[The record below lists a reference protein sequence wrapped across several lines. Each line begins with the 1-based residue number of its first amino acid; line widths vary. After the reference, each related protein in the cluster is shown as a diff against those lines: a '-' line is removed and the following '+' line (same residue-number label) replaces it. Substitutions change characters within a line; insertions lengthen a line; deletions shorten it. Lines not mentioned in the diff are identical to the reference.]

1 MEKAFWLKNLFLIAC
16 LLFTATPGFS
26 QNKTVTGTVTD
37 ATGEPLIGASVLQQ
51 GTSNGVITDID
62 GKYSIQVP
70 PEATLEFSYV
80 GMVKQAVKVGNRS
93 VIDVQMNDD
102 SQMLAET
109 VVIGYGSA
117 KKRDLTGSITNIK
130 GDEIANKPVVNPVA
144 ALQGKIAGVQV
155 INSGKAGADPEIRVR
170 GTNSING
177 YKPLYVV
184 DGLFNDNI
192 NFLNPQDI
200 ESMEI
205 LKDPSSL
212 AIFGVRGANGV
223 IIITTK
229 KAKEGQTRVNI
240 NGSFG
245 FKRVTDKIAMV
256 DAAGFKELYNEQL
269 RNEGNPEFD
278 FTPWTGNTD
287 WQDEIFQ
294 TGFITNNNVSITG
307 ASARHSF
314 YLGAGYAYEQG
325 NIKHEKYSKVTLNI
339 SNDYKVT
346 DNFKVG
352 FQFNGARILP
362 ADTKSVATALRA
374 APVAPVYNAEYGL
387 YTTLPGF
394 QKAQMNNPMV
404 DVDLKANT
412 TRAENYRASGN
423 VYGQWDFLK
432 NFQFK
437 VMYSMDYA
445 SNSSRT
451 YTPVINV
458 FDSSVEGNVVTLGNG
473 KTGVKQSKETEAKVQ
488 SDYLLTYTNTWGDHS
503 LTATAG
509 FTTYYNKLEMLGGE
523 RTQGVGLVIP
533 DNPDKWYISI
543 GDAATATNES
553 KQWERSTVS
562 MLGRVL
568 YNYKGR
574 YLFNGSFRRDGSSA
588 FSYTG
593 NQWQNFYSVGA
604 GWLMSEEEFMKDI
617 TWLDMLKLKGSWGT
631 LGNQNLDKAYPA
643 EPLLTNAY
651 SAVFGKPS
659 AIYPGYQLSYLPNP
673 RLRWEKVEAWEAGA
687 EANFF
692 RNRLHFEGVYYKKT
706 TKDLLAEV
714 PGISG
719 TVPGIGNLGS
729 IENKGVELAIDWRD
743 RIGDWGYSAGFN
755 LGSIEN
761 KGVELAIDWRDRIGD
776 WGYSAGFNLTTIKN
790 KVLSL
795 VQEGYSIIAG
805 DKSQSYTMA
814 GYPIGYFYGYKVE
827 GVYQTDEEIARSPK
841 NTLATVTP
849 GDLKF
854 KDVNGDGEITTA
866 DRTLIG
872 DPTPNVT
879 YGIALGVSY
888 KNWELG
894 IDMMGQGGNQIFRT
908 WDNYNWSQFNFM
920 EQRMDRWHGPGTS
933 NTQPLLNTKHTIN
946 NMNSEYYI
954 EDGSFFRIRNVQLAY
969 NFDKTLIS
977 RIGMQALKLYVNIQ
991 NLKTWKHNTGY
1002 TPELGGTAIAFGV
1015 DDGSYPMPAIYTFG
1029 FNLTF

>member
-1 MEKAFWLKNLFLIAC
+1 MKKKTLLPLEKASWLKSLFLLVC
-16 LLFTATPGFS
+16 LVLSGTTVFA
-26 QNKTVTGTVTD
+26 QEKTVTGVVTD
-37 ATGEPLIGASVLQQ
+37 SFNEPLIGASIVVQ
-51 GTSNGVITDID
+51 GTTNGVITDLD
-62 GKYSIQVP
+62 GKYSIKVTP
-70 PEATLEFSYV
+70 GATLQFSYV
-80 GMVKQAVKVGNRS
+80 GMEKQSIKVGNQS
-93 VIDVQMNDD
+93 IINVQLKDD

-130 GDEIANKPVVNPVA
+130 GDEIANKPVANPLS
-144 ALQGKIAGVQV
+144 ALQGKVAGVQV
-155 INSGKAGADPEIRVR
+155 INSGRAGEDPEIRVR

-229 KAKEGQTRVNI
+229 KAKVGQTRVNI

-245 FKRVTDKIAMV
+245 FKSVPNQIEMV

-278 FTPWTGNTD
+278 FTGWNGNTN

-307 ASARHSF
+307 ASEKHSF

-325 NIKHEKYSKVTLNI
+325 NIKNEKYSKITLSV
-339 SNDYKVT
+339 SNEYKLT
-346 DNFKVG
+346 DNFRVG

-362 ADTKSVATALRA
+362 ADTKTVTTAVRATPVAT
-374 APVAPVYNAEYGL
+374 VFNDQYGL
-387 YTTLPGF
+387 YTTLPEF

-412 TRAENYRASGN
+412 TRAENYRGSGN
-423 VYGQWDFLK
+423 VYAEWDFLK
-432 NFQFK
+432 HFQFK
-437 VMYSMDYA
+437 AMFSMDYA
-445 SNSSRT
+445 SNNSRKF
-451 YTPVINV
+451 TPIIQVY
-458 FDSSVEGNVVTLGNG
+458 DASAEGNIVTLGDG
-473 KTGVKQSKETEAKVQ
+473 KTGVSQAKQTEMKTQ

-509 FTTYYNKLEMLGGE
+509 FTTYYNKLENLGAA
-523 RTQGVGLVIP
+523 RAQGVGLVIP
-533 DNPDKWYISI
+533 DNPDKWYVSI
-543 GDAATATNES
+543 GDAGTSTNES
-553 KQWERSTVS
+553 TQWERATVS
-562 MLGRVL
+562 MLGRIL

-604 GWLMSEEEFMKDI
+604 GWLISEEEFMKDI

-643 EPLLTNAY
+643 EPLLSNAY
-651 SAVFGKPS
+651 SAVFGTPS
-659 AIYPGYQLSYLPNP
+659 AIYPGYQLSYLPNAT
-673 RLRWEKVEAWEAGA
+673 LRWEKVEAWEVGA

-692 RNRLHFEGVYYKKT
+692 RNCLHLEGVYYKKT

-729 IENKGVELAIDWRD
+729 IENKGIELAINWRD
-743 RIGDWGYSAGFN
+743 QIGDWNYS
-755 LGSIEN
+755 
-761 KGVELAIDWRDRIGD
+761 IG
-776 WGYSAGFNLTTIKN
+776 GNLTTIKN

-795 VQEGYSIIAG
+795 VQEGYSIISG

-814 GYPIGYFYGYKVE
+814 GFPIGYFYGYKVE
-827 GVYQTDEEIARSPK
+827 GVYQNQAEIDNSPK

-854 KDVNGDGEITTA
+854 VDVDGNGEITPA
-866 DRTLIG
+866 DRTMIG
-872 DPTPNVT
+872 DPTPDVT
-879 YGIALGVSY
+879 YGINFSVGY

-894 IDMMGQGGNQIFRT
+894 VDMMGQAGNEIYRT

-920 EQRMDRWHGPGTS
+920 KQRLNRWHGEGTS
-933 NTQPLLNTKHTIN
+933 NSQPLLNMKHTIN
-946 NMNSEYYI
+946 NLNSEYYI

-969 NFDKTLIS
+969 NFDKTLLS
-977 RIGMQALKLYVNIQ
+977 RIGVQALKLYANIQ

-1015 DDGSYPMPAIYTFG
+1015 DNGSYPMPVVYTFG

>member
-1 MEKAFWLKNLFLIAC
+1 MKRAFWLKNLFLIAC
-16 LLFTATPGFS
+16 LLLTAIPGFS

-51 GTSNGVITDID
+51 GTSNGVITDVD

-229 KAKEGQTRVNI
+229 KAKEGQTRINI

-451 YTPVINV
+451 YTPIITV

-473 KTGVKQSKETEAKVQ
+473 KTGVRQSKETEAKVQ
-488 SDYLLTYTNTWGDHS
+488 SDYLLTYTNSWGEHS

-533 DNPDKWYISI
+533 NNPDKWYISI

-593 NQWQNFYSVGA
+593 NQWQNFYSIGA

-631 LGNQNLDKAYPA
+631 LGNQNLAGGDAASYYPTTPNLA
-643 EPLLTNAY
+643 LGHISMNGTPASLVTLNTLANPDIKWETTTMLDVGVDVTLFSKLNITADWYRKNTDDILMKLDIPAGVGLNAPY
-651 SAVFGKPS
+651 QNAGKVRNTGWELS
-659 AIYPGYQLSYLPNP
+659 IGYN
-673 RLRWEKVEAWEAGA
+673 
-687 EANFF
+687 
-692 RNRLHFEGVYYKKT
+692 NR
-706 TKDLLAEV
+706 
-714 PGISG
+714 
-719 TVPGIGNLGS
+719 
-729 IENKGVELAIDWRD
+729 WRD
-743 RIGDWGYSAGFN
+743 FTF
-755 LGSIEN
+755 
-761 KGVELAIDWRDRIGD
+761 GVQANVSDV
-776 WGYSAGFNLTTIKN
+776 KN
-790 KVLSL
+790 EIVYMRGKTATSGVLRN
-795 VQEGYSIIAG
+795 QEGYSIGSIYALESLGIIRTQEEADWVNANCPQFKETVQIG
-805 DKSQSYTMA
+805 DIRYADIDGSNTIDENDKTIVGSTIPRYTYSLNLDFGWKGLRLSMLFQGVGKTD
-814 GYPIGYFYGYKVE
+814 GYL
-827 GVYQTDEEIARSPK
+827 
-841 NTLATVTP
+841 NTYYVMPSNQGGTFRKEHIDFACAANPGGVTP
-849 GDLKF
+849 RLTSANKNNWYDSSFWMKSAAYLRLKNIQLGYDLPKSWMRKIGLKSAYVYVNAQNLFTAPNFWDGYDPEVGYDGDASGDFDLVKLGSANNYPQVKLVTIGLDLKF
-854 KDVNGDGEITTA
+854 
-866 DRTLIG
+866 
-872 DPTPNVT
+872 
-879 YGIALGVSY
+879 
-888 KNWELG
+888 
-894 IDMMGQGGNQIFRT
+894 
-908 WDNYNWSQFNFM
+908 
-920 EQRMDRWHGPGTS
+920 
-933 NTQPLLNTKHTIN
+933 
-946 NMNSEYYI
+946 
-954 EDGSFFRIRNVQLAY
+954 
-969 NFDKTLIS
+969 
-977 RIGMQALKLYVNIQ
+977 
-991 NLKTWKHNTGY
+991 
-1002 TPELGGTAIAFGV
+1002 
-1015 DDGSYPMPAIYTFG
+1015 
-1029 FNLTF
+1029 

>member
-1 MEKAFWLKNLFLIAC
+1 MKKKTLLPLEKASWLKSLFLLVC
-16 LLFTATPGFS
+16 LVLSGTTVFA
-26 QNKTVTGTVTD
+26 QEKTVTGVVTD
-37 ATGEPLIGASVLQQ
+37 SFNEPLIGASIVVQ
-51 GTSNGVITDID
+51 GTTNGVITDLD
-62 GKYSIQVP
+62 GKYSIKVTP
-70 PEATLEFSYV
+70 GATLQFSYV
-80 GMVKQAVKVGNRS
+80 GMEKQSIKVGNQS
-93 VIDVQMNDD
+93 IINVQLKDD

-130 GDEIANKPVVNPVA
+130 GDEIANKPVANPLS
-144 ALQGKIAGVQV
+144 ALQGKVAGVQV
-155 INSGKAGADPEIRVR
+155 INSGRAGEDPEIRVR

-229 KAKEGQTRVNI
+229 KAKVGQTRVNI

-245 FKRVTDKIAMV
+245 FKSVPNQIEMV

-278 FTPWTGNTD
+278 FTGWNGNTN

-307 ASARHSF
+307 ASEKHSF

-325 NIKHEKYSKVTLNI
+325 NIKNEKYSKITLSV
-339 SNDYKVT
+339 SNEYKLT
-346 DNFKVG
+346 DNFRVG

-362 ADTKSVATALRA
+362 ADTKTVTTAVRATPVAT
-374 APVAPVYNAEYGL
+374 VFNDQYGL
-387 YTTLPGF
+387 YTTLPEF

-412 TRAENYRASGN
+412 TRAENYRGSGN
-423 VYGQWDFLK
+423 VYAEWDFLK
-432 NFQFK
+432 HFQFK
-437 VMYSMDYA
+437 AMFSMDYA
-445 SNSSRT
+445 SNNSRKF
-451 YTPVINV
+451 TPIIQVY
-458 FDSSVEGNVVTLGNG
+458 DASAEGNIVTLGDG
-473 KTGVKQSKETEAKVQ
+473 KTGVSQAKQTEMKTQ

-509 FTTYYNKLEMLGGE
+509 FTTYYNKLENLGAA
-523 RTQGVGLVIP
+523 RAQGVGLVIP
-533 DNPDKWYISI
+533 DNPDKWYVSI
-543 GDAATATNES
+543 GDAGTSTNES
-553 KQWERSTVS
+553 TQWERATVS
-562 MLGRVL
+562 MLGRIL

-604 GWLMSEEEFMKDI
+604 GWLISEEEFMKDI

-643 EPLLTNAY
+643 EPLLSNAY
-651 SAVFGKPS
+651 SAVFGTPS
-659 AIYPGYQLSYLPNP
+659 AIYPGYQLSYLPNAT
-673 RLRWEKVEAWEAGA
+673 LRWEKVEAWEVGA

-692 RNRLHFEGVYYKKT
+692 RNRLHLEGVYYKKT

-729 IENKGVELAIDWRD
+729 IENKGIELAINWRD
-743 RIGDWGYSAGFN
+743 QIGDWNYS
-755 LGSIEN
+755 
-761 KGVELAIDWRDRIGD
+761 IG
-776 WGYSAGFNLTTIKN
+776 GNLTTIKN

-795 VQEGYSIIAG
+795 VQEGYSIISG

-814 GYPIGYFYGYKVE
+814 GFPIGYFYGYKVE
-827 GVYQTDEEIARSPK
+827 GVYQNQAEIDNSPK

-854 KDVNGDGEITTA
+854 VDVDGNGEITPA
-866 DRTLIG
+866 DRTMIG
-872 DPTPNVT
+872 DPTPDVT
-879 YGIALGVSY
+879 YGI
-888 KNWELG
+888 
-894 IDMMGQGGNQIFRT
+894 
-908 WDNYNWSQFNFM
+908 NF
-920 EQRMDRWHGPGTS
+920 
-933 NTQPLLNTKHTIN
+933 
-946 NMNSEYYI
+946 
-954 EDGSFFRIRNVQLAY
+954 
-969 NFDKTLIS
+969 
-977 RIGMQALKLYVNIQ
+977 
-991 NLKTWKHNTGY
+991 
-1002 TPELGGTAIAFGV
+1002 
-1015 DDGSYPMPAIYTFG
+1015 
-1029 FNLTF
+1029 

>member
-1 MEKAFWLKNLFLIAC
+1 MKKKTLLPLERASWLKSLFLLVC
-16 LLFTATPGFS
+16 LVLSGTTVFA
-26 QNKTVTGTVTD
+26 QEKTVTGVVTD
-37 ATGEPLIGASVLQQ
+37 SFNEPLIGASIVVQ
-51 GTSNGVITDID
+51 GTTNGVITDLD
-62 GKYSIQVP
+62 GKYSIKVTP
-70 PEATLEFSYV
+70 GATLQFSYV
-80 GMVKQAVKVGNRS
+80 GMEKQSIKVGNQS
-93 VIDVQMNDD
+93 IINVQLKDD

-130 GDEIANKPVVNPVA
+130 GDEIANKPVANPLS
-144 ALQGKIAGVQV
+144 ALQGKVAGVQV
-155 INSGKAGADPEIRVR
+155 INSGRAGEDPEIRVR

-229 KAKEGQTRVNI
+229 KAKVGQTRVNI

-245 FKRVTDKIAMV
+245 FKSVPNQIEMV

-278 FTPWTGNTD
+278 FTGWNGNTN

-307 ASARHSF
+307 ASEKHSF

-325 NIKHEKYSKVTLNI
+325 NIKNEKYSKITLSV
-339 SNDYKVT
+339 SNEYKLT
-346 DNFKVG
+346 DNFRVG

-362 ADTKSVATALRA
+362 ADTKTVTTAVRATPVAT
-374 APVAPVYNAEYGL
+374 VFNDQYGL
-387 YTTLPGF
+387 YTTLPEF

-412 TRAENYRASGN
+412 TRAENYRGSGN
-423 VYGQWDFLK
+423 VYAEWDFLK
-432 NFQFK
+432 HFQFK
-437 VMYSMDYA
+437 AMFSMDYA
-445 SNSSRT
+445 SNNSRKF
-451 YTPVINV
+451 TPIIQVY
-458 FDSSVEGNVVTLGNG
+458 DASAEGNIVTLGDG
-473 KTGVKQSKETEAKVQ
+473 KTGVSQAKQTEMKTQ

-509 FTTYYNKLEMLGGE
+509 FTTYYNKLENLGAA
-523 RTQGVGLVIP
+523 RAQGVGLVIP
-533 DNPDKWYISI
+533 DNPDKWYVSI
-543 GDAATATNES
+543 GDAGTSTNES
-553 KQWERSTVS
+553 TQWERATVS
-562 MLGRVL
+562 MLGRIL

-604 GWLMSEEEFMKDI
+604 GWLISEEEFMKDI

-643 EPLLTNAY
+643 EPLLSNAY
-651 SAVFGKPS
+651 SAVFGTPS
-659 AIYPGYQLSYLPNP
+659 AIYPGYQLSYLPNAT
-673 RLRWEKVEAWEAGA
+673 LRWEKVEAWEVGA

-692 RNRLHFEGVYYKKT
+692 RNRLHLEGVYYKKT

-729 IENKGVELAIDWRD
+729 IENKGIELAINWRD
-743 RIGDWGYSAGFN
+743 QIGDWNYS
-755 LGSIEN
+755 
-761 KGVELAIDWRDRIGD
+761 IG
-776 WGYSAGFNLTTIKN
+776 GNLTTIKN

-795 VQEGYSIIAG
+795 VQEGYSIISG

-814 GYPIGYFYGYKVE
+814 GFPIGYFYGYKVE
-827 GVYQTDEEIARSPK
+827 GVYQNQAEIDNSPK

-854 KDVNGDGEITTA
+854 VDVDGNGEITPA
-866 DRTLIG
+866 DRTMIG
-872 DPTPNVT
+872 DPTPDVT
-879 YGIALGVSY
+879 YGINFNVGY

-894 IDMMGQGGNQIFRT
+894 VDMMGQAGNEIYRT

-920 EQRMDRWHGPGTS
+920 KQRLNRWHGEGTS
-933 NTQPLLNTKHTIN
+933 NSQPLLNMKHTIN
-946 NMNSEYYI
+946 NLNSEYYI

-969 NFDKTLIS
+969 NFDKTLLS
-977 RIGMQALKLYVNIQ
+977 RIGVQALKLYANIQ

-1015 DDGSYPMPAIYTFG
+1015 DNGSYPMPVVYTFG

>member
-1 MEKAFWLKNLFLIAC
+1 MKKKTLLPLEKASWLKSLFLLVC
-16 LLFTATPGFS
+16 LVLSGTTVFA
-26 QNKTVTGTVTD
+26 QEKTVTGVVTD
-37 ATGEPLIGASVLQQ
+37 SFNEPLIGASIVVQ
-51 GTSNGVITDID
+51 GTTNGVITDLD
-62 GKYSIQVP
+62 GKYSIKVTP
-70 PEATLEFSYV
+70 GATLQFSYV
-80 GMVKQAVKVGNRS
+80 GMEKQSIKVGNQS
-93 VIDVQMNDD
+93 IINVQLKDD

-130 GDEIANKPVVNPVA
+130 GDEIANKPVANPLS
-144 ALQGKIAGVQV
+144 ALQGKVAGVQV
-155 INSGKAGADPEIRVR
+155 INSGRAGEDPEIRVR

-229 KAKEGQTRVNI
+229 KAKVGQTRVNI

-245 FKRVTDKIAMV
+245 FKSVPNQIEMV

-278 FTPWTGNTD
+278 FTGWNGNTN

-307 ASARHSF
+307 ASEKHSF

-325 NIKHEKYSKVTLNI
+325 NIKNEKYSKITLSV
-339 SNDYKVT
+339 SNEYKLT
-346 DNFKVG
+346 DNFRVG

-362 ADTKSVATALRA
+362 ADTKTGTTSVRATPLAT
-374 APVAPVYNAEYGL
+374 VFNDQYGL
-387 YTTLPGF
+387 YTTLPEF

-412 TRAENYRASGN
+412 TRAENYRGSGN
-423 VYGQWDFLK
+423 VYAEWDFLK
-432 NFQFK
+432 HFQFK
-437 VMYSMDYA
+437 AMFSMDYA
-445 SNSSRT
+445 SNNSRKF
-451 YTPVINV
+451 TPIIQVY
-458 FDSSVEGNVVTLGNG
+458 DASAEGNIVTLGDG
-473 KTGVKQSKETEAKVQ
+473 KTGVSQAKQTEMKTQ

-509 FTTYYNKLEMLGGE
+509 FTTYYNKLENLGAA
-523 RTQGVGLVIP
+523 RAQGVGLVIP
-533 DNPDKWYISI
+533 DNPDKWYVSI
-543 GDAATATNES
+543 GDAGTSTNES
-553 KQWERSTVS
+553 TQWERATVS
-562 MLGRVL
+562 MLGRIL

-604 GWLMSEEEFMKDI
+604 GWLISEEEFMKDI

-643 EPLLTNAY
+643 EPLLSNAY
-651 SAVFGKPS
+651 SAVFGTPS
-659 AIYPGYQLSYLPNP
+659 AIYPGYQLSYLPNAT
-673 RLRWEKVEAWEAGA
+673 LRWEKVEAWEVGA

-692 RNRLHFEGVYYKKT
+692 RNRLHLEGVYYKKT

-729 IENKGVELAIDWRD
+729 IENKGIELAINWRD
-743 RIGDWGYSAGFN
+743 QIGDWNYS
-755 LGSIEN
+755 
-761 KGVELAIDWRDRIGD
+761 IG
-776 WGYSAGFNLTTIKN
+776 GNLTTIKN

-795 VQEGYSIIAG
+795 VQEGYSIISG

-814 GYPIGYFYGYKVE
+814 GFPIGYFYGYKVE
-827 GVYQTDEEIARSPK
+827 GVYQNQAEIDNSPK

-854 KDVNGDGEITTA
+854 VDVDGNGEITPA
-866 DRTLIG
+866 DRTMIG
-872 DPTPNVT
+872 DPTPDVT
-879 YGIALGVSY
+879 YGINFSVGY

-894 IDMMGQGGNQIFRT
+894 VDMMGQAGNEIYRT

-920 EQRMDRWHGPGTS
+920 KQRLNRWHGEGTS
-933 NTQPLLNTKHTIN
+933 NSQPLLNMKHTIN
-946 NMNSEYYI
+946 NLNSEYYI

-969 NFDKTLIS
+969 NFDKTLLS
-977 RIGMQALKLYVNIQ
+977 RIGVQALKLYANIQ

-1015 DDGSYPMPAIYTFG
+1015 DNGSYPMPVVYTFG

>member
-1 MEKAFWLKNLFLIAC
+1 MKKKTLLPLEKASWLKSLFLLVC
-16 LLFTATPGFS
+16 LVLSGTTVFA
-26 QNKTVTGTVTD
+26 QEKTVTGVVTD
-37 ATGEPLIGASVLQQ
+37 SFNEPLIGASIVVQ
-51 GTSNGVITDID
+51 GTTNGVITDLD
-62 GKYSIQVP
+62 GKYSIKVTP
-70 PEATLEFSYV
+70 GATLQFSYV
-80 GMVKQAVKVGNRS
+80 GMEKQSVKVGNQS
-93 VIDVQMNDD
+93 VINVQLKDD

-130 GDEIANKPVVNPVA
+130 GDEIANKPVANPLS
-144 ALQGKIAGVQV
+144 ALQGKVAGVQV
-155 INSGKAGADPEIRVR
+155 INSGRAGEDPEIRVR

-229 KAKEGQTRVNI
+229 KAKVGQTRVNI

-245 FKRVTDKIAMV
+245 FKSVPNQIEMV

-278 FTPWTGNTD
+278 FTGWNGNTN

-307 ASARHSF
+307 ASEKHSF

-325 NIKHEKYSKVTLNI
+325 NIKNEKYSKITLSV
-339 SNDYKVT
+339 SNEYKLT
-346 DNFKVG
+346 DNFRVG

-362 ADTKSVATALRA
+362 ADTKTVTTAVRATPVAT
-374 APVAPVYNAEYGL
+374 VFNDQYGL
-387 YTTLPGF
+387 YTTLPEF

-412 TRAENYRASGN
+412 TRAENYRGSGN
-423 VYGQWDFLK
+423 VYAEWDFLK
-432 NFQFK
+432 HFQFK
-437 VMYSMDYA
+437 AMFSMDYA
-445 SNSSRT
+445 SNNSRKF
-451 YTPVINV
+451 TPIIQVY
-458 FDSSVEGNVVTLGNG
+458 DASAEGSIVTLGDG
-473 KTGVKQSKETEAKVQ
+473 KTGVSQAKQTEMKTQ

-509 FTTYYNKLEMLGGE
+509 FTTYYNKLENLGAA
-523 RTQGVGLVIP
+523 RAQGVGLVIP
-533 DNPDKWYISI
+533 DNPDKWYVSI
-543 GDAATATNES
+543 GDAGTSTNES
-553 KQWERSTVS
+553 TQWERATVS
-562 MLGRVL
+562 MLGRIL

-604 GWLMSEEEFMKDI
+604 GWLISEEEFMKDI

-643 EPLLTNAY
+643 EPLLSNAY
-651 SAVFGKPS
+651 SAVFGTPS
-659 AIYPGYQLSYLPNP
+659 AVYPGYQLSYLPNAT
-673 RLRWEKVEAWEAGA
+673 LRWEKVEAWEVGA

-692 RNRLHFEGVYYKKT
+692 RNRLHLEGVYYKKT

-729 IENKGVELAIDWRD
+729 IENKGIELAINWREQ
-743 RIGDWGYSAGFN
+743 IGDWNYS
-755 LGSIEN
+755 
-761 KGVELAIDWRDRIGD
+761 IG
-776 WGYSAGFNLTTIKN
+776 GNLTTIKN

-795 VQEGYSIIAG
+795 VQEGYSIISG

-814 GYPIGYFYGYKVE
+814 GFPIGYFYGYKVE
-827 GVYQTDEEIARSPK
+827 GVYQNQAEIDNSPK

-854 KDVNGDGEITTA
+854 VDVDGNGEITPA
-866 DRTLIG
+866 DRTMIG
-872 DPTPNVT
+872 DPTPDVT
-879 YGIALGVSY
+879 YGINFSVGY

-894 IDMMGQGGNQIFRT
+894 VDMMGQAGNEIYRT

-920 EQRMDRWHGPGTS
+920 KQRLNRWHGEGTS
-933 NTQPLLNTKHTIN
+933 NSQPLLNMKHTIN
-946 NMNSEYYI
+946 NLNSEYYI

-969 NFDKTLIS
+969 NFDKTLLS
-977 RIGMQALKLYVNIQ
+977 RIGVQALKLYANIQ

-1015 DDGSYPMPAIYTFG
+1015 DNGSYPMPVVYTFG

>member
-1 MEKAFWLKNLFLIAC
+1 MKKKTLLPLEKASWLKSLFLLVC
-16 LLFTATPGFS
+16 LVLSGTTVFA
-26 QNKTVTGTVTD
+26 QEKTVTGVVTD
-37 ATGEPLIGASVLQQ
+37 SFNEPLIGASIVVQ
-51 GTSNGVITDID
+51 GTTNGVITDLD
-62 GKYSIQVP
+62 GKYSIKVTP
-70 PEATLEFSYV
+70 GATLQFSYV
-80 GMVKQAVKVGNRS
+80 GMEKQSIKVGNQS
-93 VIDVQMNDD
+93 IINVQLKDD

-130 GDEIANKPVVNPVA
+130 GDEIANKPVANPLS
-144 ALQGKIAGVQV
+144 ALQGKVAGVQV
-155 INSGKAGADPEIRVR
+155 INSGRAGEDPEIRVR

-229 KAKEGQTRVNI
+229 KAKVGQTRVNI

-245 FKRVTDKIAMV
+245 FKSVPNQIEMV

-278 FTPWTGNTD
+278 FTGWNGNTN

-307 ASARHSF
+307 ASEKHSF

-325 NIKHEKYSKVTLNI
+325 NIKNEKYSKITLSV
-339 SNDYKVT
+339 SNEYKLT
-346 DNFKVG
+346 DNFRVG
-352 FQFNGARILP
+352 FQFNGARIFP
-362 ADTKSVATALRA
+362 ADTKTVTTAVRATPVAT
-374 APVAPVYNAEYGL
+374 VFNDQYGL
-387 YTTLPGF
+387 YTTLPEF

-412 TRAENYRASGN
+412 TRAENYRGSGN
-423 VYGQWDFLK
+423 VYAEWDFLK
-432 NFQFK
+432 HFQFK
-437 VMYSMDYA
+437 AMFSMDYA
-445 SNSSRT
+445 SNNSRKF
-451 YTPVINV
+451 TPIIQVY
-458 FDSSVEGNVVTLGNG
+458 DASAEGNIVTLGDG
-473 KTGVKQSKETEAKVQ
+473 KTGVSQAKQTEMKTQ

-509 FTTYYNKLEMLGGE
+509 FTTYYNKLENLGAA
-523 RTQGVGLVIP
+523 RAQGVGLVIP
-533 DNPDKWYISI
+533 DNPDKWYVSI
-543 GDAATATNES
+543 GDAGTSTNES
-553 KQWERSTVS
+553 TQWERATVS
-562 MLGRVL
+562 MLGRIL

-604 GWLMSEEEFMKDI
+604 GWLISEEEFMKDI

-643 EPLLTNAY
+643 EPLLSNAY
-651 SAVFGKPS
+651 SAVFGTPS
-659 AIYPGYQLSYLPNP
+659 AIYPGYQLSYLPNAT
-673 RLRWEKVEAWEAGA
+673 LRWEKVEAWEVGA

-692 RNRLHFEGVYYKKT
+692 RNRLHLEGVYYKKT

-729 IENKGVELAIDWRD
+729 IENKGIELAINWRD
-743 RIGDWGYSAGFN
+743 QIGDWNYS
-755 LGSIEN
+755 
-761 KGVELAIDWRDRIGD
+761 IG
-776 WGYSAGFNLTTIKN
+776 GNLTTIKN

-795 VQEGYSIIAG
+795 VQEGYSIISG

-814 GYPIGYFYGYKVE
+814 GFPIGYFYGYKVE
-827 GVYQTDEEIARSPK
+827 GVYQNQAEIDNSPK

-854 KDVNGDGEITTA
+854 VDVDGNGEITPA
-866 DRTLIG
+866 DRTMIG
-872 DPTPNVT
+872 DPTPDVT
-879 YGIALGVSY
+879 YGINFSVGY

-894 IDMMGQGGNQIFRT
+894 VDMMGQAGNEIYRT

-920 EQRMDRWHGPGTS
+920 KQRLNRWHGEGTS
-933 NTQPLLNTKHTIN
+933 NSQPLLNMKHTIN
-946 NMNSEYYI
+946 NLNSEYYI

-969 NFDKTLIS
+969 NFDKTLLS
-977 RIGMQALKLYVNIQ
+977 RIGVQALKLYANIQ

-1015 DDGSYPMPAIYTFG
+1015 DNGSYPMPVVYTFG

>member
-1 MEKAFWLKNLFLIAC
+1 MKKKTLLPLEKASWLKSLFLLVC
-16 LLFTATPGFS
+16 LVLSGTTVFA
-26 QNKTVTGTVTD
+26 QEKTVTGVVTD
-37 ATGEPLIGASVLQQ
+37 SFNEPLIGASIVVQ
-51 GTSNGVITDID
+51 GTTNGVITDLD
-62 GKYSIQVP
+62 GKYSIKVTP
-70 PEATLEFSYV
+70 GATLQFSYV
-80 GMVKQAVKVGNRS
+80 GMEKQSVKVGNQS
-93 VIDVQMNDD
+93 VINVQLKDD

-130 GDEIANKPVVNPVA
+130 GDEIANKPVANPLS
-144 ALQGKIAGVQV
+144 ALQGKVAGVQV
-155 INSGKAGADPEIRVR
+155 INSGRAGEDPEIRVR

-229 KAKEGQTRVNI
+229 KAKVGQTRVNI

-245 FKRVTDKIAMV
+245 FKSVPNQIEMV

-278 FTPWTGNTD
+278 FTGWNGNTN

-307 ASARHSF
+307 ASEKHSF

-325 NIKHEKYSKVTLNI
+325 NIKNEKYSKITLSV
-339 SNDYKVT
+339 SNEYKLT
-346 DNFKVG
+346 DNFRVG

-362 ADTKSVATALRA
+362 ADTKTVTTAVRATPVAT
-374 APVAPVYNAEYGL
+374 VFNDQYGL
-387 YTTLPGF
+387 YTTLPEF

-412 TRAENYRASGN
+412 TRAENYRGSGN
-423 VYGQWDFLK
+423 VYAEWDFLK
-432 NFQFK
+432 HFQFK
-437 VMYSMDYA
+437 AMFSMDYA
-445 SNSSRT
+445 SNNSRKF
-451 YTPVINV
+451 TPIIQVY
-458 FDSSVEGNVVTLGNG
+458 DASAEGSIVTLGDG
-473 KTGVKQSKETEAKVQ
+473 KTGVSQAKQTEMKTQ

-509 FTTYYNKLEMLGGE
+509 FTTYYNKLENLGAA
-523 RTQGVGLVIP
+523 RAQGVGLVIP
-533 DNPDKWYISI
+533 DNPDKWYVSI
-543 GDAATATNES
+543 GDAGTSTNES
-553 KQWERSTVS
+553 TQWERATVS
-562 MLGRVL
+562 MLGRIL

-604 GWLMSEEEFMKDI
+604 GWLISEEEFMKDI

-643 EPLLTNAY
+643 EPLLSNAY
-651 SAVFGKPS
+651 SAVFGTPS
-659 AIYPGYQLSYLPNP
+659 AIYPGYQLSYLPNAT
-673 RLRWEKVEAWEAGA
+673 LRWEKVEAWEVGA

-692 RNRLHFEGVYYKKT
+692 RNRLHLEGVYYKKT

-729 IENKGVELAIDWRD
+729 IENKGIELAINWRD
-743 RIGDWGYSAGFN
+743 QIGDWNYS
-755 LGSIEN
+755 
-761 KGVELAIDWRDRIGD
+761 IG
-776 WGYSAGFNLTTIKN
+776 GNLTTIKN

-795 VQEGYSIIAG
+795 VQEGYSIISG

-814 GYPIGYFYGYKVE
+814 GFPIGYFYGYKVE
-827 GVYQTDEEIARSPK
+827 GVYQNQAEIDNSPK

-854 KDVNGDGEITTA
+854 VDVDGNGEITPA
-866 DRTLIG
+866 DRTMIG
-872 DPTPNVT
+872 DPTPDVT
-879 YGIALGVSY
+879 YGINFNVGY

-894 IDMMGQGGNQIFRT
+894 VDMMGQAGNEIYRT

-920 EQRMDRWHGPGTS
+920 KQRLNRWHGEGTS
-933 NTQPLLNTKHTIN
+933 NSQPLLNMKHTIN
-946 NMNSEYYI
+946 NLNSEYYI

-969 NFDKTLIS
+969 NFDKTLLS
-977 RIGMQALKLYVNIQ
+977 RIGVQALKLYANIQ
-991 NLKTWKHNTGY
+991 NLKTWKHSTGY

-1015 DDGSYPMPAIYTFG
+1015 DNGSYPMPVVYTFG

>member
-1 MEKAFWLKNLFLIAC
+1 MKKKTLLPLEKASWLKSLFLLVC
-16 LLFTATPGFS
+16 LVLSGTTVFA
-26 QNKTVTGTVTD
+26 QEKTVTGVVTD
-37 ATGEPLIGASVLQQ
+37 SFNEPLIGASIVVQ
-51 GTSNGVITDID
+51 GTTNGVITDLD
-62 GKYSIQVP
+62 GKYSIKVTP
-70 PEATLEFSYV
+70 GATLQFSYV
-80 GMVKQAVKVGNRS
+80 GMEKQSIKVGNQS
-93 VIDVQMNDD
+93 VINVQLKDD

-130 GDEIANKPVVNPVA
+130 GDEIANKPVANPLS
-144 ALQGKIAGVQV
+144 ALQGKVAGVQV
-155 INSGKAGADPEIRVR
+155 INSGRAGEDPEIRVR

-229 KAKEGQTRVNI
+229 KAKVGQTRVNI

-245 FKRVTDKIAMV
+245 FKSVPNQIEMV

-278 FTPWTGNTD
+278 FTGWNGNTN

-307 ASARHSF
+307 ASEKHSF

-325 NIKHEKYSKVTLNI
+325 NIKNEKYSKITLSV
-339 SNDYKVT
+339 SNEYKLT
-346 DNFKVG
+346 DNFRVG

-362 ADTKSVATALRA
+362 ADTKTVTTAVRATPVAT
-374 APVAPVYNAEYGL
+374 VFNDQYGL
-387 YTTLPGF
+387 YTTLPEF

-412 TRAENYRASGN
+412 TRAENYRGSGN
-423 VYGQWDFLK
+423 VYAEWDFLK
-432 NFQFK
+432 HFQFK
-437 VMYSMDYA
+437 AMFSMDYA
-445 SNSSRT
+445 SNNSRKF
-451 YTPVINV
+451 TPIIQVY
-458 FDSSVEGNVVTLGNG
+458 DASAEGNIVTLGDG
-473 KTGVKQSKETEAKVQ
+473 KTGVSQAKQTEMKTQ

-509 FTTYYNKLEMLGGE
+509 FTTYYNKLENLGAA
-523 RTQGVGLVIP
+523 RAQGVGLVIP
-533 DNPDKWYISI
+533 DNPDKWYVSI
-543 GDAATATNES
+543 GDAGTSTNES
-553 KQWERSTVS
+553 TQWERATVS
-562 MLGRVL
+562 MLGRIL

-604 GWLMSEEEFMKDI
+604 GWLISEEEFMKDI

-643 EPLLTNAY
+643 EPLLSNAY
-651 SAVFGKPS
+651 SAVFGTPS
-659 AIYPGYQLSYLPNP
+659 AIYPGYQLSYLPNAT
-673 RLRWEKVEAWEAGA
+673 LRWEKVEAWEVGA

-692 RNRLHFEGVYYKKT
+692 RNRLHLEGVYYKKT

-729 IENKGVELAIDWRD
+729 IENKGIELAINWRD
-743 RIGDWGYSAGFN
+743 QIGDWNYS
-755 LGSIEN
+755 
-761 KGVELAIDWRDRIGD
+761 IG
-776 WGYSAGFNLTTIKN
+776 GNLTTIKN

-795 VQEGYSIIAG
+795 VQEGYSIISG

-814 GYPIGYFYGYKVE
+814 GFPIGYFYGYKVE
-827 GVYQTDEEIARSPK
+827 GVYQNQAEIDNSPK

-854 KDVNGDGEITTA
+854 VDVDGNGEITPA
-866 DRTLIG
+866 DRTMIG
-872 DPTPNVT
+872 DPTPDVT
-879 YGIALGVSY
+879 YGINFSVGY

-894 IDMMGQGGNQIFRT
+894 VDMMGQAGNEIYRT

-920 EQRMDRWHGPGTS
+920 KQRLNRWHGEGTS
-933 NTQPLLNTKHTIN
+933 NSQPLLNMKHTIN
-946 NMNSEYYI
+946 NLNSEYYI

-969 NFDKTLIS
+969 NFDKTLLS
-977 RIGMQALKLYVNIQ
+977 RIGVQALKLYANIQ

-1015 DDGSYPMPAIYTFG
+1015 DNGSYPMPVVYTFG

>member
-1 MEKAFWLKNLFLIAC
+1 MKKKTLLPLEKASWLKSLFLLVC
-16 LLFTATPGFS
+16 LVLSGTTVFA
-26 QNKTVTGTVTD
+26 QEKTVTGVVTD
-37 ATGEPLIGASVLQQ
+37 SFNEPLIGASIVVQ
-51 GTSNGVITDID
+51 GTTNGVITDLD
-62 GKYSIQVP
+62 GKYSIKVTP
-70 PEATLEFSYV
+70 GATLQFSYV
-80 GMVKQAVKVGNRS
+80 GMEKQSIKVGNQS
-93 VIDVQMNDD
+93 IINVQLKDD

-130 GDEIANKPVVNPVA
+130 GDEIANKPVANPLS
-144 ALQGKIAGVQV
+144 ALQGKVAGVQV
-155 INSGKAGADPEIRVR
+155 INSGRAGEDPEIRVR

-229 KAKEGQTRVNI
+229 KAKVGQTRVNI

-245 FKRVTDKIAMV
+245 FKSVPNQIEMV

-278 FTPWTGNTD
+278 FTGWNGNTN

-307 ASARHSF
+307 ASEKHSF

-325 NIKHEKYSKVTLNI
+325 NIKNEKYSKITLSV
-339 SNDYKVT
+339 SNEYKLT
-346 DNFKVG
+346 DNFRVG

-362 ADTKSVATALRA
+362 ADTKTVTTAVRATPVAT
-374 APVAPVYNAEYGL
+374 VFNDQYGL
-387 YTTLPGF
+387 YTTLPEF

-412 TRAENYRASGN
+412 TRAENYRGSGN
-423 VYGQWDFLK
+423 VYAEWDFLK
-432 NFQFK
+432 HFQFK
-437 VMYSMDYA
+437 AMFSMDYA
-445 SNSSRT
+445 SNNSRKF
-451 YTPVINV
+451 TPIIQVY
-458 FDSSVEGNVVTLGNG
+458 DASAEGSIVTLGDG
-473 KTGVKQSKETEAKVQ
+473 KTGVSQAKQTEMKTQ

-509 FTTYYNKLEMLGGE
+509 FTTYYNKLENLGAA
-523 RTQGVGLVIP
+523 RAQGVGLVIP
-533 DNPDKWYISI
+533 DNPDKWYVSI
-543 GDAATATNES
+543 GDAGTSTNES
-553 KQWERSTVS
+553 TQWERATVS
-562 MLGRVL
+562 MLGRIL

-604 GWLMSEEEFMKDI
+604 GWLISEEEFMKDI

-643 EPLLTNAY
+643 EPLLSNAY
-651 SAVFGKPS
+651 SAVFGTPS
-659 AIYPGYQLSYLPNP
+659 AIYPGYQLSYLPNAT
-673 RLRWEKVEAWEAGA
+673 LRWEKVEAWEVGA

-692 RNRLHFEGVYYKKT
+692 RNRLHLEGVYYKKT

-729 IENKGVELAIDWRD
+729 IENKGIELAINWRD
-743 RIGDWGYSAGFN
+743 QIGDWNYS
-755 LGSIEN
+755 
-761 KGVELAIDWRDRIGD
+761 IG
-776 WGYSAGFNLTTIKN
+776 GNLTTIKN

-795 VQEGYSIIAG
+795 VQEGYSIISG

-814 GYPIGYFYGYKVE
+814 GFPIGYFYGYKVE
-827 GVYQTDEEIARSPK
+827 GVYQNQAEIDNSPK

-854 KDVNGDGEITTA
+854 VDVDGNGEITPA
-866 DRTLIG
+866 DRTMIG
-872 DPTPNVT
+872 DPTPDVT
-879 YGIALGVSY
+879 YGINFNVGY

-894 IDMMGQGGNQIFRT
+894 VDMMGQAGNEIYRT

-920 EQRMDRWHGPGTS
+920 KQRLNRWHGEGTS
-933 NTQPLLNTKHTIN
+933 NSQPLLNMKHTIN
-946 NMNSEYYI
+946 NLNSEYYI

-969 NFDKTLIS
+969 NFDKTLLS
-977 RIGMQALKLYVNIQ
+977 RIGVQALKLYANIQ
-991 NLKTWKHNTGY
+991 NLKTWKHSTGY

-1015 DDGSYPMPAIYTFG
+1015 DNGSYPMPVVYTFG

>member
-1 MEKAFWLKNLFLIAC
+1 MKKKTLLPLEKASWLKSLFLLVC
-16 LLFTATPGFS
+16 LVLSGTTVFA
-26 QNKTVTGTVTD
+26 QEKTVTGVVTD
-37 ATGEPLIGASVLQQ
+37 SFNEPLIGASIVVQ
-51 GTSNGVITDID
+51 GTTNGVITDLD
-62 GKYSIQVP
+62 GKYSIKVTP
-70 PEATLEFSYV
+70 GATLQFSYV
-80 GMVKQAVKVGNRS
+80 GMEKQSIKVGNQS
-93 VIDVQMNDD
+93 IINVQLKDD

-130 GDEIANKPVVNPVA
+130 GDEIANKPVANPLS
-144 ALQGKIAGVQV
+144 ALQGKVAGVQV
-155 INSGKAGADPEIRVR
+155 INSGRAGEDPEIRVR

-229 KAKEGQTRVNI
+229 KAKVGQTRVNI

-245 FKRVTDKIAMV
+245 FKSVPNQIEMV

-278 FTPWTGNTD
+278 FTGWNGNTN

-307 ASARHSF
+307 ASEKHSF

-325 NIKHEKYSKVTLNI
+325 NIKNEKYSKITLSV
-339 SNDYKVT
+339 SNEYKLT
-346 DNFKVG
+346 DNFRVG

-362 ADTKSVATALRA
+362 ADTKTVTTAVRATPVAT
-374 APVAPVYNAEYGL
+374 VFNDQYGL
-387 YTTLPGF
+387 YTTLPEF

-412 TRAENYRASGN
+412 TRAENYRGSGN
-423 VYGQWDFLK
+423 VYAEWDFLK
-432 NFQFK
+432 HFQFK
-437 VMYSMDYA
+437 AMFTMDYA
-445 SNSSRT
+445 SNNSRKF
-451 YTPVINV
+451 TPIIQVY
-458 FDSSVEGNVVTLGNG
+458 DASAEGNIVTLGDG
-473 KTGVKQSKETEAKVQ
+473 KTGVSQAKQTEMKTQ

-509 FTTYYNKLEMLGGE
+509 FTTYYNKLENLGAA
-523 RTQGVGLVIP
+523 RAQGVGLVIP
-533 DNPDKWYISI
+533 DNPDKWYVSI
-543 GDAATATNES
+543 GDAGTSTNES
-553 KQWERSTVS
+553 TQWERATVS
-562 MLGRVL
+562 MLGRIL

-604 GWLMSEEEFMKDI
+604 GWLISEEEFMKDI

-643 EPLLTNAY
+643 EPLLSNAY
-651 SAVFGKPS
+651 SAVFGTPS
-659 AIYPGYQLSYLPNP
+659 AIYPGYQLSYLPNAT
-673 RLRWEKVEAWEAGA
+673 LRWEKVEAWEVGA

-692 RNRLHFEGVYYKKT
+692 RNRLHLEGVYYKKT

-729 IENKGVELAIDWRD
+729 IENKGIELAINWRD
-743 RIGDWGYSAGFN
+743 QIGDWNYS
-755 LGSIEN
+755 
-761 KGVELAIDWRDRIGD
+761 IG
-776 WGYSAGFNLTTIKN
+776 GNLTTIKN

-795 VQEGYSIIAG
+795 VQEGYSIISG

-814 GYPIGYFYGYKVE
+814 GFPIGYFYGYKVE
-827 GVYQTDEEIARSPK
+827 GVYQNQAEIDNSPK

-854 KDVNGDGEITTA
+854 VDVDGNGEITPA
-866 DRTLIG
+866 DRTMIG
-872 DPTPNVT
+872 DPTPDVT
-879 YGIALGVSY
+879 YGINFSVGY

-894 IDMMGQGGNQIFRT
+894 VDMMGQAGNEIYRT

-920 EQRMDRWHGPGTS
+920 KQRLNRWHGEGTS
-933 NTQPLLNTKHTIN
+933 NSQPLLNMKHTIN
-946 NMNSEYYI
+946 NLNSEYYI

-969 NFDKTLIS
+969 NFDKTLLS
-977 RIGMQALKLYVNIQ
+977 RIGVQALKLYANIQ

-1015 DDGSYPMPAIYTFG
+1015 DNGSYPMPVVYTFG

>member
-1 MEKAFWLKNLFLIAC
+1 MKKKTLLPLEKASWLKSLFLLVC
-16 LLFTATPGFS
+16 LVLSGTTVFA
-26 QNKTVTGTVTD
+26 QEKTVTGVVTD
-37 ATGEPLIGASVLQQ
+37 SFNEPLIGASIVVQ
-51 GTSNGVITDID
+51 GTTNGVITDLD
-62 GKYSIQVP
+62 GKYSIKVTP
-70 PEATLEFSYV
+70 GATLQFSYV
-80 GMVKQAVKVGNRS
+80 GMEKQSIKVGNQS
-93 VIDVQMNDD
+93 IINVQLKDD

-130 GDEIANKPVVNPVA
+130 GDEIANKPVANPLS
-144 ALQGKIAGVQV
+144 ALQGKVAGVQV
-155 INSGKAGADPEIRVR
+155 INSGRAGEDPEIRVR

-229 KAKEGQTRVNI
+229 KAKVGQTRVNI

-245 FKRVTDKIAMV
+245 FKSVPNQIEMV

-278 FTPWTGNTD
+278 FTGWNGNTN

-307 ASARHSF
+307 ASEKHSF

-325 NIKHEKYSKVTLNI
+325 NIKNEKYSKITLSV
-339 SNDYKVT
+339 SNEYKLT
-346 DNFKVG
+346 DNFRVG

-362 ADTKSVATALRA
+362 ADTKTVTTAVRATPVAT
-374 APVAPVYNAEYGL
+374 VFNDQYGL
-387 YTTLPGF
+387 YTTLPEF

-412 TRAENYRASGN
+412 TRAENYRGSGN
-423 VYGQWDFLK
+423 VYAEWDFLK
-432 NFQFK
+432 HFQFK
-437 VMYSMDYA
+437 AMFSMDYA
-445 SNSSRT
+445 SNNSRKF
-451 YTPVINV
+451 TPIIQVY
-458 FDSSVEGNVVTLGNG
+458 DASAEGNIVTLGDG
-473 KTGVKQSKETEAKVQ
+473 KTGVSQAKQTEMKTQ

-509 FTTYYNKLEMLGGE
+509 FTTYYNKLENLGAA
-523 RTQGVGLVIP
+523 RAQGVGLVIP
-533 DNPDKWYISI
+533 DNPDKWYVSI
-543 GDAATATNES
+543 GDAGTSTNES
-553 KQWERSTVS
+553 TQWERATVS
-562 MLGRVL
+562 MLGRIL

-604 GWLMSEEEFMKDI
+604 GWLISEEEFMKDI

-643 EPLLTNAY
+643 EPLLSNAY
-651 SAVFGKPS
+651 SAVFGTPS
-659 AIYPGYQLSYLPNP
+659 AIYPGYQLSYLPNAT
-673 RLRWEKVEAWEAGA
+673 LRWEKVEAWEVGA

-692 RNRLHFEGVYYKKT
+692 RNRLHLEGVYYKKT

-729 IENKGVELAIDWRD
+729 IENKGIELAINWRD
-743 RIGDWGYSAGFN
+743 QIGDWNYS
-755 LGSIEN
+755 
-761 KGVELAIDWRDRIGD
+761 IG
-776 WGYSAGFNLTTIKN
+776 GNLTTIKN

-795 VQEGYSIIAG
+795 VQEGYSIISG

-814 GYPIGYFYGYKVE
+814 GFPIGYFYGYKVE
-827 GVYQTDEEIARSPK
+827 GVYQNQAEIDNSPK

-854 KDVNGDGEITTA
+854 VDVDGNGEITPA
-866 DRTLIG
+866 DRTMIG
-872 DPTPNVT
+872 NPTPDVT
-879 YGIALGVSY
+879 YGINFSVGY

-894 IDMMGQGGNQIFRT
+894 VDMMGQAGNEIYRT

-920 EQRMDRWHGPGTS
+920 KQRLNRWHGEGTS
-933 NTQPLLNTKHTIN
+933 NSQPLLNMKHTIN
-946 NMNSEYYI
+946 NLNSEYYI

-969 NFDKTLIS
+969 NFDKTLLS
-977 RIGMQALKLYVNIQ
+977 RIGVQALKLYANIQ

-1015 DDGSYPMPAIYTFG
+1015 DNGSYPMPVVYTFG

>member
-1 MEKAFWLKNLFLIAC
+1 MKKKTLLPLERASWLKSLFLLVC
-16 LLFTATPGFS
+16 LVLSGTTVFA
-26 QNKTVTGTVTD
+26 QEKTVTGVVTD
-37 ATGEPLIGASVLQQ
+37 SFNEPLIGASIVVQ
-51 GTSNGVITDID
+51 GTTNGVITDLD
-62 GKYSIQVP
+62 GKYSIKVTP
-70 PEATLEFSYV
+70 GATLQFSYV
-80 GMVKQAVKVGNRS
+80 GMEKQSVKVGNQN
-93 VIDVQMNDD
+93 VINVQLKDD

-130 GDEIANKPVVNPVA
+130 GDEIANKPVANPLS
-144 ALQGKIAGVQV
+144 ALQGKVAGVQV
-155 INSGKAGADPEIRVR
+155 INSGRAGEDPEIRVR

-229 KAKEGQTRVNI
+229 KAKVGQTRVNI

-245 FKRVTDKIAMV
+245 FKSVPNQIEMV

-278 FTPWTGNTD
+278 FTGWNGNTN

-307 ASARHSF
+307 ASEKHSF

-325 NIKHEKYSKVTLNI
+325 NIKNEKYSKITLSV
-339 SNDYKVT
+339 SNEYKLT
-346 DNFKVG
+346 DNFRVG

-362 ADTKSVATALRA
+362 ADTKTVTTAVRATPVAT
-374 APVAPVYNAEYGL
+374 VFNDQYGL
-387 YTTLPGF
+387 YTTLPEF

-412 TRAENYRASGN
+412 TRAENYRGSGN
-423 VYGQWDFLK
+423 VYAEWDFLK
-432 NFQFK
+432 HFQFK
-437 VMYSMDYA
+437 AMFSMDYA
-445 SNSSRT
+445 SNNSRKF
-451 YTPVINV
+451 TPIIQVY
-458 FDSSVEGNVVTLGNG
+458 DASAEGNIVTLGDG
-473 KTGVKQSKETEAKVQ
+473 KTGVSQAKQTEMKTQ

-509 FTTYYNKLEMLGGE
+509 FTTYYNKLENLGAA
-523 RTQGVGLVIP
+523 RAQGVGLVIP
-533 DNPDKWYISI
+533 DNPDKWYVSI
-543 GDAATATNES
+543 GDAGTSTNES
-553 KQWERSTVS
+553 TQWERATVS
-562 MLGRVL
+562 MLGRIL

-604 GWLMSEEEFMKDI
+604 GWLISEEEFMKDI

-643 EPLLTNAY
+643 EPLLSNAY
-651 SAVFGKPS
+651 SAVFGTPS
-659 AIYPGYQLSYLPNP
+659 AVYPGYQLSYLPNAT
-673 RLRWEKVEAWEAGA
+673 LRWEKVEAWEVGA

-692 RNRLHFEGVYYKKT
+692 RNRLHLEGVYYKKT

-729 IENKGVELAIDWRD
+729 IENKGIELAINWREQ
-743 RIGDWGYSAGFN
+743 IGDWNYS
-755 LGSIEN
+755 
-761 KGVELAIDWRDRIGD
+761 IG
-776 WGYSAGFNLTTIKN
+776 GNLTTIKN

-795 VQEGYSIIAG
+795 VQEGYSIISG

-814 GYPIGYFYGYKVE
+814 GFPIGYFYGYKVE
-827 GVYQTDEEIARSPK
+827 GVYQNQAEIDNSPK

-854 KDVNGDGEITTA
+854 VDVDGNGEITPA
-866 DRTLIG
+866 DRTMIG
-872 DPTPNVT
+872 DPTPDVT
-879 YGIALGVSY
+879 YGINFSVGY

-894 IDMMGQGGNQIFRT
+894 VDMMGQAGNEIYRT

-920 EQRMDRWHGPGTS
+920 KQRLNRWHGEGTS
-933 NTQPLLNTKHTIN
+933 NSQPLLNMKHTIN
-946 NMNSEYYI
+946 NLNSEYYI

-969 NFDKTLIS
+969 NFDKTLLS
-977 RIGMQALKLYVNIQ
+977 RIGVQALKLYANIQ

-1015 DDGSYPMPAIYTFG
+1015 DNGSYPMPVVYTFG

>member
-1 MEKAFWLKNLFLIAC
+1 MEK
-16 LLFTATPGFS
+16 
-26 QNKTVTGTVTD
+26 Q
-37 ATGEPLIGASVLQQ
+37 
-51 GTSNGVITDID
+51 
-62 GKYSIQVP
+62 SI
-70 PEATLEFSYV
+70 
-80 GMVKQAVKVGNRS
+80 KVGNQS
-93 VIDVQMNDD
+93 IINVQLKDD

-130 GDEIANKPVVNPVA
+130 GDEIANKPVANPLS
-144 ALQGKIAGVQV
+144 ALQGKVAGVQV
-155 INSGKAGADPEIRVR
+155 INSGRAGEDPEIRVR

-229 KAKEGQTRVNI
+229 KAKVGQTRVNI

-245 FKRVTDKIAMV
+245 FKSVPNQIEMV

-278 FTPWTGNTD
+278 FTGWNGNTN

-307 ASARHSF
+307 ASEKHSF

-325 NIKHEKYSKVTLNI
+325 NIKNEKYSKITLSV
-339 SNDYKVT
+339 SNEYKLT
-346 DNFKVG
+346 DNFRVG

-362 ADTKSVATALRA
+362 ADTKTVTTAVRATPVAT
-374 APVAPVYNAEYGL
+374 VFNDQYGL
-387 YTTLPGF
+387 YTTLPEF

-412 TRAENYRASGN
+412 TRAENYRGSGN
-423 VYGQWDFLK
+423 VYAEWDFLK
-432 NFQFK
+432 HFQFK
-437 VMYSMDYA
+437 AMFSMDYA
-445 SNSSRT
+445 SNNSRKF
-451 YTPVINV
+451 TPIIQVY
-458 FDSSVEGNVVTLGNG
+458 DASAEGNIVTLGDG
-473 KTGVKQSKETEAKVQ
+473 KTGVSQAKQTEMKTQ

-509 FTTYYNKLEMLGGE
+509 FTTYYNKLENLGAA
-523 RTQGVGLVIP
+523 RAQGVGLVIP
-533 DNPDKWYISI
+533 DNPDKWYVSI
-543 GDAATATNES
+543 GDAGTSTNES
-553 KQWERSTVS
+553 TQWERATVS
-562 MLGRVL
+562 MLGRIL

-604 GWLMSEEEFMKDI
+604 GWLISEEEFMKDI

-643 EPLLTNAY
+643 EPLLSNAY
-651 SAVFGKPS
+651 SAVFGTPS
-659 AIYPGYQLSYLPNP
+659 AIYPGYQLSYLPNAT
-673 RLRWEKVEAWEAGA
+673 LRWEKVEAWEVGA

-692 RNRLHFEGVYYKKT
+692 RNRLHLEGVYYKKT

-729 IENKGVELAIDWRD
+729 IENKGIELAINWRD
-743 RIGDWGYSAGFN
+743 QIGDWNYS
-755 LGSIEN
+755 
-761 KGVELAIDWRDRIGD
+761 IG
-776 WGYSAGFNLTTIKN
+776 GNLTTIKN

-795 VQEGYSIIAG
+795 VQEGYSIISG

-814 GYPIGYFYGYKVE
+814 GFPIGYFYGYKVE
-827 GVYQTDEEIARSPK
+827 GVYQNQAEIDNSPK

-854 KDVNGDGEITTA
+854 VDVDGNGEITPA
-866 DRTLIG
+866 DRTMIG
-872 DPTPNVT
+872 DPTPDVT
-879 YGIALGVSY
+879 YGINFSVGY

-894 IDMMGQGGNQIFRT
+894 VDMMGQAGNEIYRT

-920 EQRMDRWHGPGTS
+920 KQRLNRWHGEGTS
-933 NTQPLLNTKHTIN
+933 NSQPLLNMKHTIN
-946 NMNSEYYI
+946 NLNSEYYI

-969 NFDKTLIS
+969 NFDKTLLS
-977 RIGMQALKLYVNIQ
+977 RIGVQALKLYANIQ

-1015 DDGSYPMPAIYTFG
+1015 DNGSYPMPVVYTFG

>member
-1 MEKAFWLKNLFLIAC
+1 M
-16 LLFTATPGFS
+16 
-26 QNKTVTGTVTD
+26 
-37 ATGEPLIGASVLQQ
+37 
-51 GTSNGVITDID
+51 
-62 GKYSIQVP
+62 
-70 PEATLEFSYV
+70 TLENYITQARIFSP
-80 GMVKQAVKVGNRS
+80 K
-93 VIDVQMNDD
+93 
-102 SQMLAET
+102 
-109 VVIGYGSA
+109 
-117 KKRDLTGSITNIK
+117 
-130 GDEIANKPVVNPVA
+130 A
-144 ALQGKIAGVQV
+144 AFISWYSRGVQV
-155 INSGKAGADPEIRVR
+155 INSGRAGEDPEIRVR

-229 KAKEGQTRVNI
+229 KAKVGQTRVNI

-245 FKRVTDKIAMV
+245 FKSVPNQIEMV

-278 FTPWTGNTD
+278 FTGWNGNTN

-307 ASARHSF
+307 ASEKHSF

-325 NIKHEKYSKVTLNI
+325 NIKNEKYSKITLSV
-339 SNDYKVT
+339 SNEYKLT
-346 DNFKVG
+346 DNFRVG
-352 FQFNGARILP
+352 FQFNGACILP
-362 ADTKSVATALRA
+362 ADTKTVTTAVRATPVAT
-374 APVAPVYNAEYGL
+374 VFNDQYGL
-387 YTTLPGF
+387 YTTLPEF

-412 TRAENYRASGN
+412 TRAENYRGSGN
-423 VYGQWDFLK
+423 IYAEWDFLK
-432 NFQFK
+432 HFQFK
-437 VMYSMDYA
+437 AMFSMDYA
-445 SNSSRT
+445 SNNSRKF
-451 YTPVINV
+451 TPIIQVY
-458 FDSSVEGNVVTLGNG
+458 DASAEGNIVTLGDG
-473 KTGVKQSKETEAKVQ
+473 KTGVSQAKQTEMKTQ

-509 FTTYYNKLEMLGGE
+509 FTTYYNKLENLGAA
-523 RTQGVGLVIP
+523 RAQGVGLVIP
-533 DNPDKWYISI
+533 DNPDKWYVSI
-543 GDAATATNES
+543 GDAGTSTNES
-553 KQWERSTVS
+553 TQWERATVS
-562 MLGRVL
+562 MLGRIL

-604 GWLMSEEEFMKDI
+604 GWLISEEEFMKDI

-643 EPLLTNAY
+643 EPLLSNAY
-651 SAVFGKPS
+651 SAVFGTPS
-659 AIYPGYQLSYLPNP
+659 AIYPGYQLSYLPNAT
-673 RLRWEKVEAWEAGA
+673 LRWEKVEAWEVGA

-692 RNRLHFEGVYYKKT
+692 RNRLHLEGVYYKKT

-729 IENKGVELAIDWRD
+729 IENKGIELAINWRD
-743 RIGDWGYSAGFN
+743 QIGDWNYS
-755 LGSIEN
+755 
-761 KGVELAIDWRDRIGD
+761 IG
-776 WGYSAGFNLTTIKN
+776 GNLTTIKN

-795 VQEGYSIIAG
+795 VQEGYSIISG

-814 GYPIGYFYGYKVE
+814 GFPIGYFYGYKVE
-827 GVYQTDEEIARSPK
+827 GVYQNQAEIDNSPK

-854 KDVNGDGEITTA
+854 VDVDGNGEITPA
-866 DRTLIG
+866 DRTMIG
-872 DPTPNVT
+872 DPTPDVT
-879 YGIALGVSY
+879 YGINFSVGY

-894 IDMMGQGGNQIFRT
+894 VDMMGQAGNEIYRT

-920 EQRMDRWHGPGTS
+920 KQRLNRWHGEGTS
-933 NTQPLLNTKHTIN
+933 NSQPLLNMKHTIN
-946 NMNSEYYI
+946 NLNSEYYI

-969 NFDKTLIS
+969 NFDKTLLS
-977 RIGMQALKLYVNIQ
+977 RIGVQALKLYANIQ

-1015 DDGSYPMPAIYTFG
+1015 DNGSYPMPVVYTFG

>member
-1 MEKAFWLKNLFLIAC
+1 MKKKTLLPLEKASWLKSLFLLVC
-16 LLFTATPGFS
+16 LVLSGTTVFA
-26 QNKTVTGTVTD
+26 QEKTVTGVVTD
-37 ATGEPLIGASVLQQ
+37 SFNEPLIGASIVVQ
-51 GTSNGVITDID
+51 GTTNGVITDLD
-62 GKYSIQVP
+62 GKYSIKVTP
-70 PEATLEFSYV
+70 GATLQFSYV
-80 GMVKQAVKVGNRS
+80 GMEKQSIKVGNQS
-93 VIDVQMNDD
+93 IINVQLKDD

-130 GDEIANKPVVNPVA
+130 GDEIANKPVANPLS
-144 ALQGKIAGVQV
+144 ALQGKVAGVQV
-155 INSGKAGADPEIRVR
+155 INSGRAGEDPEIRVR

-229 KAKEGQTRVNI
+229 KAKVGQTRVNI

-245 FKRVTDKIAMV
+245 FKSVPNQIEMV

-278 FTPWTGNTD
+278 FTGWNGNTN

-307 ASARHSF
+307 ASEKHSF

-325 NIKHEKYSKVTLNI
+325 NIKNEKYSKITLSV
-339 SNDYKVT
+339 SNEYKLT
-346 DNFKVG
+346 DNFRVG

-362 ADTKSVATALRA
+362 ADTKTVTTAVRATPVAT
-374 APVAPVYNAEYGL
+374 VFNDQYGL
-387 YTTLPGF
+387 YTTLPEF

-412 TRAENYRASGN
+412 TRAENYRGSGN
-423 VYGQWDFLK
+423 VYAEWDFLK
-432 NFQFK
+432 HFQFK
-437 VMYSMDYA
+437 AMFSMDYA
-445 SNSSRT
+445 SNNSRKF
-451 YTPVINV
+451 TPIIQVY
-458 FDSSVEGNVVTLGNG
+458 DASAEGNIVTLGDG
-473 KTGVKQSKETEAKVQ
+473 KTGVSQAKQTEMKTQ

-509 FTTYYNKLEMLGGE
+509 FTTYYNKLENLGAA
-523 RTQGVGLVIP
+523 RAQGVGLVIP
-533 DNPDKWYISI
+533 DNPDKWYVSI
-543 GDAATATNES
+543 GDAGTSTNES
-553 KQWERSTVS
+553 TQWERATVS
-562 MLGRVL
+562 MLGRIL

-604 GWLMSEEEFMKDI
+604 GWLISEEEFMKDI

-643 EPLLTNAY
+643 EPLLSNAY
-651 SAVFGKPS
+651 SAVFGTPS
-659 AIYPGYQLSYLPNP
+659 AIYPGYQLSYLPNAT
-673 RLRWEKVEAWEAGA
+673 LRWEKVEAWEVGA

-692 RNRLHFEGVYYKKT
+692 RNRLHLEGVYYKKT

-729 IENKGVELAIDWRD
+729 IENKGIELAINWRD
-743 RIGDWGYSAGFN
+743 QIGDWNYS
-755 LGSIEN
+755 
-761 KGVELAIDWRDRIGD
+761 IG
-776 WGYSAGFNLTTIKN
+776 GNLTTIKN

-795 VQEGYSIIAG
+795 VQEGYSIISG

-814 GYPIGYFYGYKVE
+814 GFPIGYFYGYKVE
-827 GVYQTDEEIARSPK
+827 GVYQNQAEIDNSPK

-854 KDVNGDGEITTA
+854 VDVDGNGEITPA
-866 DRTLIG
+866 DRTMIG
-872 DPTPNVT
+872 DPTPDVT
-879 YGIALGVSY
+879 YGINFSVGY

-894 IDMMGQGGNQIFRT
+894 VDMMGKAGNEIYRT

-920 EQRMDRWHGPGTS
+920 KQRLNRWHGEGTS
-933 NTQPLLNTKHTIN
+933 NSQPLLNMKHTIN
-946 NMNSEYYI
+946 NLNSEYYI

-969 NFDKTLIS
+969 NFDKTLLS
-977 RIGMQALKLYVNIQ
+977 RIGVQALKLYANIQ

-1015 DDGSYPMPAIYTFG
+1015 DNGSYPMPVVYTFG